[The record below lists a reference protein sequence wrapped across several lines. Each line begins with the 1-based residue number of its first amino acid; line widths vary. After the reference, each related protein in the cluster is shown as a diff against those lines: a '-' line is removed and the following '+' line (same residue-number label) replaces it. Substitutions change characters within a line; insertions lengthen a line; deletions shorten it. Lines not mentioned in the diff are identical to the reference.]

1 MLPRILI
8 ATALALAPAPVLAQ
22 NDFESNGHAGPR
34 VRIGRP
40 GIRVHEAWTPP
51 REVVRVHSTTRDA
64 DGARIPTHGVS
75 DAFAPSRIPVK
86 RIGAPLPS
94 AIRVHGLADELRPS
108 RIRVHG
114 VANP

>member
-8 ATALALAPAPVLAQ
+8 ATALALAAAPVLAQ
-22 NDFESNGHAGPR
+22 NEFESNGHAPR

-40 GIRVHEAWTPP
+40 GIRVHEAWTPS
-51 REVVRVHSTTRDA
+51 RDVVRVHSTARDA
-64 DGARIPTHGVS
+64 DGARIPTHGVA

-94 AIRVHGLADELRPS
+94 AIRVHGLADELRSS

-114 VANP
+114 VARP

>member
-8 ATALALAPAPVLAQ
+8 ATALALAAAPVLAQ
-22 NDFESNGHAGPR
+22 NEFESNGHADLR

-51 REVVRVHSTTRDA
+51 REVVRVHSTARDA

-86 RIGAPLPS
+86 RIGTPPG
-94 AIRVHGLADELRPS
+94 AIRVHGLADVRPS

-114 VANP
+114 VARP